1 MKIFNTLTKKKE
13 TLDLLR
19 DFEVSMYVC
28 GPTVY
33 DVGHLGHGRAAVVF
47 DVSRKY
53 FEYKGLKV
61 KFITNYTDIDDKTIN
76 RAAELSISVPELVA
90 RIVPEYE
97 RDFKELGIAPP
108 TKQTYATKYIKEMIE
123 LIKRLEKAG
132 VTYSLDDGVYFD
144 VSKFPAYG
152 KLSGQKLEDLQ
163 MGARVE
169 VNKNKRNPYDFVLW
183 KFEKPGEP
191 SWESAFG
198 KGRPGWHIECSAMC
212 FKELGETFDIHGGGQ
227 DLIFPHHE
235 CEIAQSETANGKP
248 FARYWMH
255 NGFVNINKE
264 KMSKS
269 LKNFVTLKEVFK
281 KYSGKV
287 LRLMYLQKHYRAPI
301 DFSWDLIEQA
311 RSALARIHEFS
322 IKLAQYKAFGGKAD
336 FEKYIQKFLK
346 KFEAAMDDDFETP
359 EALASLYDFI
369 SDINKIIDKGFDENA
384 KKKILETLRAVDN
397 VLGII
402 FSDEKI
408 PKEIIDLANERLI
421 ERENKNFEAADNLR
435 SAIIKKGYEIE
446 DTEDG
451 FLIRKV

>member
-19 DFEVSMYVC
+19 DNEVSMYVC

-33 DVGHLGHGRAAVVF
+33 DVGHLGHGRAATIF
-47 DVSRKY
+47 DVVRKY

-61 KFITNYTDIDDKTIN
+61 RFITNYTDIDDKTIA
-76 RAAELSISVPELVA
+76 RAKELKISVPDLVKK
-90 RIVPEYE
+90 IVPEYE

-108 TKQTYATKYIKEMIE
+108 TKQTYATKYIKEMID

-132 VTYSLDDGVYFD
+132 ATYNLDDGVYFD
-144 VSKFPAYG
+144 VSKFKKYG
-152 KLSGQKLEDLQ
+152 KLSGQRLEELQ

-191 SWESAFG
+191 SWDSPFG

-212 FKELGETFDIHGGGQ
+212 FGELGETFDIHGGGQ

-235 CEIAQSETANGKP
+235 CEIAQSETASGKQ

-269 LKNFVTLKEVFK
+269 LKNFVTLKEVFE
-281 KYSGKV
+281 KYPGKV
-287 LRLMYLQKHYRAPI
+287 LRLMYLQKHYRAPL
-301 DFSWDLIEQA
+301 DFSWDLIESA

-322 IKLAQYKAFGGKAD
+322 IKLAQYKAYGGMAD
-336 FEKYIQKFLK
+336 TEKYIQKFLK
-346 KFEAAMDDDFETP
+346 KFETAMDDDFETP
-359 EALASLYDFI
+359 EALAALYDFI
-369 SDINKIIDKGFDENA
+369 SDINKTIDKGFDEVA
-384 KKKILETLRAVDN
+384 KEKILHALRRVDS
-397 VLGII
+397 VLGVI

-408 PKEIIDLANERLI
+408 PREIIDLANERLA
-421 ERENKNFEAADNLR
+421 ERKNKNFKKADELR
-435 SAIIKKGYEIE
+435 LAIMKKGYEIE
-446 DTEDG
+446 DTEDA
-451 FLIRKV
+451 FLIRKA